1 MSNNVRLQELLSAVD
16 RATRP
21 LKAIQRAG
29 LSLEGEIRDSQAA
42 LRALDEQAGRIDGFR
57 KANARLAV
65 TEQSLNQA
73 KQQAAA
79 LAVQFKNTQNPTQ
92 AQADALSAARK
103 SAADLKLEYNSLR
116 YAVQRQRT
124 ELAQAGINTRTLSSD
139 ERRLRT
145 HLSEKTQQLNRQRDA
160 LVRVNQQ
167 QERLNTVQ
175 TRYESGKHVASRVHQ
190 LANAGVGMAKAGFD
204 QTSRFMAPGISFE
217 KQMSSIQANLGL
229 AKGDARLEAIRQQ
242 AREVSASTG
251 VPVDTIALAQREL
264 AQSGFDADGLVS
276 ATAPAVNLSLAGNVD
291 AAKAADMLAST
302 QAAYSLAN
310 KDAGRIA
317 DVLTRGFTSSN
328 TSLAEMQAAVTS
340 AAPAADASGLD
351 LEETTALLGVL
362 AEKGMKGAAAGDA
375 LSTMLRHLQAPDAQ
389 RSAALNALNVQ
400 THDGQGKALPT
411 ADILQAIA
419 ASFEKNTLGAVQQA
433 AYLKTIF
440 GPDAMQ
446 GAGTLVSAARN
457 GSLNEKRQ
465 QLQAAKGSAAL
476 VASVQT
482 DNLDGDINRFQ
493 AAWSGL
499 KIDVFDNAEG
509 ALRTLTTTA
518 TGWLGTLS
526 LWANANPE
534 LTQGLVGVVIGAQA
548 FAGILGGLGM
558 VVAPIVAGLNLVIT
572 AAGMLGTTFSV
583 VGGSVM
589 TILGALSWPV
599 IALGAAIAAG
609 ALLIFKYWEPISAF
623 FGGVIEGLS
632 AAFAP
637 LGEMFSPLLKAFDF
651 IAEKLSG
658 IWQWF
663 TDLIAPIKAT
673 QETLDSCKNVG
684 VAFGQALGNALMAPL
699 DLFNSLSGKASWLL
713 EKLGVIKKESG
724 NIDPVMPKAG
734 TSSAEAGSTWDP
746 ASPVYSGFL
755 GYQPMA
761 AAGGRSYVDQS
772 KSEYNITLQGH
783 AASGTDLTRQI
794 QEAIEN
800 SEREKARQQQTSFM
814 YG

>member
-21 LKAIQRAG
+21 LKAIQHAG

-57 KANARLAV
+57 KANVRLTV
-65 TEQSLNQA
+65 TEQSLARA

-139 ERRLRT
+139 ERRLRA
-145 HLSEKTQQLNRQRDA
+145 HISEKTQQLNRQRDA
-160 LVRVNQQ
+160 LARVSQQ
-167 QERLNTVQ
+167 QERLSTVQ
-175 TRYESGKHVASRVHQ
+175 TRYESGKRVASRVHQ

-217 KQMSSIQANLGL
+217 KQMSAIQANLGL
-229 AKGDARLEAIRQQ
+229 EKGDARLEAIRQQ

-251 VPVDTIALAQREL
+251 IPADTVALAQREL
-264 AQSGFDADGLVS
+264 AQSGFDADGLLA

-291 AAKAADMLAST
+291 AAKAADMIAST
-302 QAAYSLAN
+302 QAAYGLAD

-317 DVLTRGFTSSN
+317 DVLTRGFTSSK

-340 AAPAADASGLD
+340 AAPAAEASGMG

-375 LSTMLRHLQAPDAQ
+375 LSAMLRHVQTPGAIKATGVLA
-389 RSAALNALNVQ
+389 SAAG
-400 THDGQGKALPT
+400 D
-411 ADILQAIA
+411 
-419 ASFEKNTLGAVQQA
+419 
-433 AYLKTIF
+433 
-440 GPDAMQ
+440 
-446 GAGTLVSAARN
+446 

-465 QLQAAKGSAAL
+465 QLQAAKGSTAL
-476 VASVQT
+476 TASVQT
-482 DNLDGDINRFQ
+482 DNLDGDISRFQ
-493 AAWSGL
+493 AALNGL
-499 KIDVFDNAEG
+499 KIDVFEQSDG
-509 ALRTLTTTA
+509 ALRNLTTTA

-548 FAGILGGLGM
+548 FAGVLGGLGM
-558 VVAPIVAGLNLVIT
+558 VVAPVLSGLNMIIT
-572 AAGMLGTTFSV
+572 AAGMLGTGFSV
-583 VGGSVM
+583 VGGTIM
-589 TILGALSWPV
+589 TVLGALSWPV

-632 AAFAP
+632 VAFAP
-637 LGEMFSPLLKAFDF
+637 LGELFSPLLKAFDF

-673 QETLDSCKNVG
+673 QETLDSCKNIG

-724 NIDPVMPKAG
+724 NIDPVVPKAD
-734 TSSAEAGSTWDP
+734 TSSADAGSAWDP
-746 ASPVYSGFL
+746 TSPVYGGFM
-755 GYQPMA
+755 GYQPTA
-761 AAGGRSYVDQS
+761 VTGGRSYVDQS
-772 KSEYNITLQGH
+772 KSEYNITLQGSV
-783 AASGTDLTRQI
+783 ASGTDLTRQI

-800 SEREKARQQQTSFM
+800 SEREKARKQQASFT

>member
-21 LKAIQRAG
+21 LKAIQHAG

-57 KANARLAV
+57 KANVRLTV
-65 TEQSLNQA
+65 TEQSLARA

-139 ERRLRT
+139 ERRLRA
-145 HLSEKTQQLNRQRDA
+145 HISEKTQQLNRQRDA
-160 LVRVNQQ
+160 LARVNQQ
-167 QERLNTVQ
+167 QERLNVVQ
-175 TRYESGKHVASRVHQ
+175 TRYESGKRVASRVYQ

-204 QTSRFMAPGISFE
+204 QTSRFMAPGVSFE
-217 KQMSSIQANLGL
+217 KQMSAIQANLGL

-251 VPVDTIALAQREL
+251 VPVDTVALAQHEL
-264 AQSGFDADGLVS
+264 AQSGFDADGLLA

-291 AAKAADMLAST
+291 AAKAADMIAST
-302 QAAYSLAN
+302 QAAYGLAD

-317 DVLTRGFTSSN
+317 DVLTRGFTSSK

-340 AAPAADASGLD
+340 AAPAAEASGMG

-375 LSTMLRHLQAPDAQ
+375 LSAMLRHVQTPGAIKATGVLA
-389 RSAALNALNVQ
+389 SAAG
-400 THDGQGKALPT
+400 D
-411 ADILQAIA
+411 
-419 ASFEKNTLGAVQQA
+419 
-433 AYLKTIF
+433 
-440 GPDAMQ
+440 
-446 GAGTLVSAARN
+446 

-465 QLQAAKGSAAL
+465 QLQAAKGSTAL
-476 VASVQT
+476 TASVQT
-482 DNLDGDINRFQ
+482 DNLDGDISRFQ
-493 AAWSGL
+493 AALNGL
-499 KIDVFDNAEG
+499 KIDVFEQSDG
-509 ALRTLTTTA
+509 ALRNLTTTA

-548 FAGILGGLGM
+548 FAGVLGGLGM
-558 VVAPIVAGLNLVIT
+558 VVAPVLSGLNMIIT
-572 AAGMLGTTFSV
+572 AAGMLGTGFSV
-583 VGGSVM
+583 VGGTIM
-589 TILGALSWPV
+589 TVLGALSWPV

-632 AAFAP
+632 VAFAP
-637 LGEMFSPLLKAFDF
+637 LGELFSPLLKAFDF

-673 QETLDSCKNVG
+673 QETLDSCKNIG

-724 NIDPVMPKAG
+724 NIDPVVPKAD
-734 TSSAEAGSTWDP
+734 TSSADAGSAWDP
-746 ASPVYSGFL
+746 TSPVYGGFM
-755 GYQPMA
+755 GYQPTA
-761 AAGGRSYVDQS
+761 VTGGRSYVDQS
-772 KSEYNITLQGH
+772 KSEYNITLQGSV
-783 AASGTDLTRQI
+783 ASGTDLTRQI

-800 SEREKARQQQTSFM
+800 SEREKARKQQASFT

>member
-1 MSNNVRLQELLSAVD
+1 MSNNVRLEELLKAVD

-21 LKAIQRAG
+21 LNALHNA
-29 LSLEGEIRDSQAA
+29 SLTLESDIRSTQTT
-42 LRALDEQAGRIDGFR
+42 LGALDEQAGRIDGFR
-57 KANARLAV
+57 KANVRLTV
-65 TEQSLNQA
+65 TEQSLARA

-145 HLSEKTQQLNRQRDA
+145 HISEKTQQLNRQRDA
-160 LVRVNQQ
+160 LARVSQQ
-167 QERLNTVQ
+167 QERLSTVQ
-175 TRYESGKHVASRVHQ
+175 NRYESGKRVASRVHQ
-190 LANAGVGMAKAGFD
+190 LANAGVGMAKAGFV
-204 QTSRFMAPGISFE
+204 QTSRFMAPGVSFE
-217 KQMSSIQANLGL
+217 KQMSAIQANLGL
-229 AKGDARLEAIRQQ
+229 EKGDARLEAIRQQ

-251 VPVDTIALAQREL
+251 IPADTVALAQREL
-264 AQSGFDADGLVS
+264 AQSGFDADGLLA

-291 AAKAADMLAST
+291 AAKAADMIPST
-302 QAAYSLAN
+302 QAAYGLAD

-317 DVLTRGFTSSN
+317 DVLTRGFTSSK

-340 AAPAADASGLD
+340 AAPAAEASGMG

-362 AEKGMKGAAAGDA
+362 AEKGMKGAAAGAA
-375 LSTMLRHLQAPDAQ
+375 LSAMLRHVQTPGAIKATGVLA
-389 RSAALNALNVQ
+389 SAAG
-400 THDGQGKALPT
+400 D
-411 ADILQAIA
+411 
-419 ASFEKNTLGAVQQA
+419 
-433 AYLKTIF
+433 
-440 GPDAMQ
+440 
-446 GAGTLVSAARN
+446 

-465 QLQAAKGSAAL
+465 QLQAAKGSSAL
-476 VASVQT
+476 AASVQT
-482 DNLDGDINRFQ
+482 DNLDGDISRFQ
-493 AAWSGL
+493 AALNGL
-499 KIDVFDNAEG
+499 KIDVFEQSDG
-509 ALRTLTTTA
+509 ALRNLTTTA

-548 FAGILGGLGM
+548 FAGVLGGLGM
-558 VVAPIVAGLNLVIT
+558 VVAPVLSGLNMIIT
-572 AAGMLGTTFSV
+572 AAGMLGTGFSV
-583 VGGSVM
+583 VGGTIM
-589 TILGALSWPV
+589 TVLGALSWPV

-632 AAFAP
+632 VAFAP
-637 LGEMFSPLLKAFDF
+637 LGELFSPLLKAFDF

-673 QETLDSCKNVG
+673 QETLDSCKNIG

-724 NIDPVMPKAG
+724 NIDPVVPKAD
-734 TSSAEAGSTWDP
+734 TSSADAGSAWDP
-746 ASPVYSGFL
+746 TSPVYGGFM
-755 GYQPMA
+755 GYQPTA

-772 KSEYNITLQGH
+772 KSEYNITLQGSV
-783 AASGTDLTRQI
+783 ASGTDLTRQI

-800 SEREKARQQQTSFM
+800 SEREKARKQQTSFT

>member
-1 MSNNVRLQELLSAVD
+1 MSNNVRLEELLKAVD

-21 LKAIQRAG
+21 LNALHNA
-29 LSLEGEIRDSQAA
+29 SLTLESDIRSTQTT
-42 LRALDEQAGRIDGFR
+42 LGALDEQAGRIDGFR
-57 KANARLAV
+57 KANVRLTV
-65 TEQSLNQA
+65 TEQSLARA

-116 YAVQRQRT
+116 NAVQRQRT
-124 ELAQAGINTRTLSSD
+124 ELAQAGVNTRTLSSD

-145 HLSEKTQQLNRQRDA
+145 HISEKTQQLNRQRDA
-160 LVRVNQQ
+160 LARVNQQ
-167 QERLNTVQ
+167 QERLNVVQ
-175 TRYESGKHVASRVHQ
+175 TRYESGKRVASRVHQ

-204 QTSRFMAPGISFE
+204 QTSRFMAPGVSFE
-217 KQMSSIQANLGL
+217 KQMSAIQANLGL

-251 VPVDTIALAQREL
+251 VPVDTVALAQREL
-264 AQSGFDADGLVS
+264 AQSGFDADGLLA

-291 AAKAADMLAST
+291 AAKAADMIAST
-302 QAAYSLAN
+302 QAAYGLAD

-317 DVLTRGFTSSN
+317 DVLTRGFTSSK

-340 AAPAADASGLD
+340 AAPAAEASGMG

-375 LSTMLRHLQAPDAQ
+375 LSAMLRHVQTPGAIKATGVLA
-389 RSAALNALNVQ
+389 SAAG
-400 THDGQGKALPT
+400 D
-411 ADILQAIA
+411 
-419 ASFEKNTLGAVQQA
+419 
-433 AYLKTIF
+433 
-440 GPDAMQ
+440 
-446 GAGTLVSAARN
+446 

-465 QLQAAKGSAAL
+465 QLQGAKGSTAL
-476 VASVQT
+476 TASVQT
-482 DNLDGDINRFQ
+482 DNLDGDISRFQ
-493 AAWSGL
+493 AALNGL
-499 KIDVFDNAEG
+499 KIDVFEQSDG
-509 ALRTLTTTA
+509 ALRNLTTTA

-548 FAGILGGLGM
+548 FAGVLGGLGM
-558 VVAPIVAGLNLVIT
+558 VVAPVLSGLNMIIT
-572 AAGMLGTTFSV
+572 AAGMLGTGFSV
-583 VGGSVM
+583 VGGTIM
-589 TILGALSWPV
+589 TVLGALSWPV

-632 AAFAP
+632 VAFAP
-637 LGEMFSPLLKAFDF
+637 LGELFSPLLKAFDF

-673 QETLDSCKNVG
+673 QETLDSCKNIG

-724 NIDPVMPKAG
+724 NIDPVVPKAD
-734 TSSAEAGSTWDP
+734 TSSADAGSAWDP
-746 ASPVYSGFL
+746 TSPVYGGFM
-755 GYQPMA
+755 GYQPTA

-772 KSEYNITLQGH
+772 KSEYNITLQGSV
-783 AASGTDLTRQI
+783 ASGTDLTRQI

-800 SEREKARQQQTSFM
+800 SEREKARKQQASFT

>member
-21 LKAIQRAG
+21 LKAIQHAG
-29 LSLEGEIRDSQAA
+29 LFLEGEIRDSQAA
-42 LRALDEQAGRIDGFR
+42 LRALDEQEGRIDGFR
-57 KANARLAV
+57 KANARLAM
-65 TEQSLNQA
+65 TEQSLDQA
-73 KQQAAA
+73 GQQAAA

-103 SAADLKLEYNSLR
+103 SAADLKLEYNNLR

-145 HLSEKTQQLNRQRDA
+145 HISEKTQQLNRQRDA
-160 LVRVNQQ
+160 LARVNQQ

-175 TRYESGKHVASRVHQ
+175 TRYESGKRVTSRVHQ
-190 LANAGVGMAKAGFD
+190 LANTGVGMAKAGFD

-264 AQSGFDADGLVS
+264 AQSGFDADGLLA

-291 AAKAADMLAST
+291 AARAADMIAST
-302 QAAYSLAN
+302 QAAYGLADQ
-310 KDAGRIA
+310 DAGRIA
-317 DVLTRGFTSSN
+317 DVLTRGFTSSK
-328 TSLAEMQAAVTS
+328 TSLAEMQDAVTS
-340 AAPAADASGLD
+340 AAPAAEASGLG

-375 LSTMLRHLQAPDAQ
+375 LSAMLRHVQTPDAIKAAGVLA
-389 RSAALNALNVQ
+389 SAAG
-400 THDGQGKALPT
+400 D
-411 ADILQAIA
+411 
-419 ASFEKNTLGAVQQA
+419 
-433 AYLKTIF
+433 
-440 GPDAMQ
+440 
-446 GAGTLVSAARN
+446 

-465 QLQAAKGSAAL
+465 QLQGAKGSAAL
-476 VASVQT
+476 AASVQT

-499 KIDVFDNAEG
+499 KIDVFDNADG
-509 ALRTLTTTA
+509 ALRTLIATA

-548 FAGILGGLGM
+548 FAGVLGGLGM
-558 VVAPIVAGLNLVIT
+558 VVAPVLSGLNMIIT
-572 AAGMLGTTFSV
+572 AAGMLGTGFSV
-583 VGGSVM
+583 VGGTIM
-589 TILGALSWPV
+589 TVLGALSWPV

-637 LGEMFSPLLKAFDF
+637 LGELFSPLLKAFDF

-724 NIDPVMPKAG
+724 NIDPVVPKEG
-734 TSSAEAGSTWDP
+734 TSFADAGSAWDP
-746 ASPVYSGFL
+746 ASPVYGGFM
-755 GYQPMA
+755 GYQPTA

-772 KSEYNITLQGH
+772 KSEYNITLQGSV
-783 AASGTDLTRQI
+783 ASGTDLTRQI

-800 SEREKARQQQTSFM
+800 SEREKARQQQASFM

>member
-1 MSNNVRLQELLSAVD
+1 MSNNVRLEELLKAVD

-21 LKAIQRAG
+21 LNALHNA
-29 LSLEGEIRDSQAA
+29 SLTLESDIRSTQTT
-42 LRALDEQAGRIDGFR
+42 LGALDEQAGRIDGFR
-57 KANARLAV
+57 KANVRLTV
-65 TEQSLNQA
+65 TEQSLARA

-116 YAVQRQRT
+116 NAVQRQRT

-145 HLSEKTQQLNRQRDA
+145 HISEKTQQLNRQRDA
-160 LVRVNQQ
+160 LARVNQQ
-167 QERLNTVQ
+167 QERLNVVQ
-175 TRYESGKHVASRVHQ
+175 TRYESGKRVASRVHQ

-204 QTSRFMAPGISFE
+204 QTSRFMAPGVSFE
-217 KQMSSIQANLGL
+217 KQMSAIQANLGL
-229 AKGDARLEAIRQQ
+229 EKGDARLEAIRQQ

-251 VPVDTIALAQREL
+251 IPADTVALAQREL
-264 AQSGFDADGLVS
+264 AQSGFDADGLLA

-291 AAKAADMLAST
+291 AAKAADMIAST
-302 QAAYSLAN
+302 QAAYGLAD

-317 DVLTRGFTSSN
+317 DVLTRGFTSSK

-340 AAPAADASGLD
+340 AAPAAEASGMG

-375 LSTMLRHLQAPDAQ
+375 LSAMLRHVQTPGAIKAAGVLA
-389 RSAALNALNVQ
+389 SAAG
-400 THDGQGKALPT
+400 D
-411 ADILQAIA
+411 
-419 ASFEKNTLGAVQQA
+419 
-433 AYLKTIF
+433 
-440 GPDAMQ
+440 
-446 GAGTLVSAARN
+446 

-465 QLQAAKGSAAL
+465 QLQAAKGSTAL
-476 VASVQT
+476 AASVQT
-482 DNLDGDINRFQ
+482 NNLDGDISRFQ
-493 AAWSGL
+493 AALNGL
-499 KIDVFDNAEG
+499 KIDVFEQSDG
-509 ALRTLTTTA
+509 ALRNLTTTA

-548 FAGILGGLGM
+548 FAGVLGGLGM
-558 VVAPIVAGLNLVIT
+558 VVAPVLSGLNMIIT
-572 AAGMLGTTFSV
+572 AAGMLGTGFSV
-583 VGGSVM
+583 VGGTIM
-589 TILGALSWPV
+589 TVLGALSWPV

-632 AAFAP
+632 VAFAP
-637 LGEMFSPLLKAFDF
+637 LGELFSPLLKAFDF

-724 NIDPVMPKAG
+724 NIDPVVPKAD
-734 TSSAEAGSTWDP
+734 TSSADAGSAWDP
-746 ASPVYSGFL
+746 TSPVYGGFM
-755 GYQPMA
+755 GYQPTA

-772 KSEYNITLQGH
+772 KSEYNITLQGSV
-783 AASGTDLTRQI
+783 ASGTDLTRQI

-800 SEREKARQQQTSFM
+800 SEREKARQQQASFM

>member
-21 LKAIQRAG
+21 LKAIQHAD

-42 LRALDEQAGRIDGFR
+42 LRVLDEQAGRIDGFR

-65 TEQSLNQA
+65 TAQSLDQA
-73 KQQAAA
+73 RQQAAA

-103 SAADLKLEYNSLR
+103 SAADLKLEYNNLR

-145 HLSEKTQQLNRQRDA
+145 HISEKTQQLNRQRDA
-160 LVRVNQQ
+160 LARVNQQ

-175 TRYESGKHVASRVHQ
+175 TRYESGKRVASRVHQ

-264 AQSGFDADGLVS
+264 AQSGFDADGLLA

-291 AAKAADMLAST
+291 AARAADMIAST
-302 QAAYSLAN
+302 QAAYGLADQ
-310 KDAGRIA
+310 DAGRIA
-317 DVLTRGFTSSN
+317 DVLTRGFTSSK
-328 TSLAEMQAAVTS
+328 TSLADMQVAVTS
-340 AAPAADASGLD
+340 AAPAADASGMG

-375 LSTMLRHLQAPDAQ
+375 LSAMLRHVQTPDAIKAAGVLA
-389 RSAALNALNVQ
+389 SAAG
-400 THDGQGKALPT
+400 D
-411 ADILQAIA
+411 
-419 ASFEKNTLGAVQQA
+419 
-433 AYLKTIF
+433 
-440 GPDAMQ
+440 
-446 GAGTLVSAARN
+446 

-465 QLQAAKGSAAL
+465 QLQGAKGSAAL
-476 VASVQT
+476 AASVQT
-482 DNLDGDINRFQ
+482 DNLYGDINRFQ

-499 KIDVFDNAEG
+499 KIDVFDNADG
-509 ALRTLTTTA
+509 ALRTLIATA

-548 FAGILGGLGM
+548 FAGVLGGLGM
-558 VVAPIVAGLNLVIT
+558 VVAPVLSGLNMIIT
-572 AAGMLGTTFSV
+572 AAGMLGTGFSV
-583 VGGSVM
+583 VGGTIM
-589 TILGALSWPV
+589 TVLGALSWPV

-637 LGEMFSPLLKAFDF
+637 LGELLYPLLKAFDF

-724 NIDPVMPKAG
+724 NIDPVVPKAD
-734 TSSAEAGSTWDP
+734 TSSADAGSAWDP
-746 ASPVYSGFL
+746 TSPVYGGFL
-755 GYQPMA
+755 GYQPTA

-772 KSEYNITLQGH
+772 KSEYNITLQGSV
-783 AASGTDLTRQI
+783 ASGTDLTRQI

-800 SEREKARQQQTSFM
+800 SEREKARKQQTSFT

>member
-1 MSNNVRLQELLSAVD
+1 MSNNVRLEELLKAVD

-21 LKAIQRAG
+21 LNALHNA
-29 LSLEGEIRDSQAA
+29 SLTLESDIRSTQTT
-42 LRALDEQAGRIDGFR
+42 LGALDEQAGRIDGFR
-57 KANARLAV
+57 KANVRLTV
-65 TEQSLNQA
+65 TEQSLARA

-116 YAVQRQRT
+116 NAVQRQRT

-145 HLSEKTQQLNRQRDA
+145 HISEKTQQLNRQRDA
-160 LVRVNQQ
+160 LARVNQQ
-167 QERLNTVQ
+167 QERLNVVQ
-175 TRYESGKHVASRVHQ
+175 TRYESGKRVASRVHQ

-204 QTSRFMAPGISFE
+204 QTSRFMAPGVSFE
-217 KQMSSIQANLGL
+217 KQMSAIQANLGL

-251 VPVDTIALAQREL
+251 VPVDTVALAQHEL
-264 AQSGFDADGLVS
+264 AQSGFDADGLLA

-291 AAKAADMLAST
+291 AAKAADMIAST
-302 QAAYSLAN
+302 QAAYGLAD

-317 DVLTRGFTSSN
+317 DVLTRGFTSSK

-340 AAPAADASGLD
+340 AAPAAEASGMG

-375 LSTMLRHLQAPDAQ
+375 LSAMLRHVQTPGAIKATGVLA
-389 RSAALNALNVQ
+389 SAAG
-400 THDGQGKALPT
+400 D
-411 ADILQAIA
+411 
-419 ASFEKNTLGAVQQA
+419 
-433 AYLKTIF
+433 
-440 GPDAMQ
+440 
-446 GAGTLVSAARN
+446 

-465 QLQAAKGSAAL
+465 QLQAAKGSTAL
-476 VASVQT
+476 TASVQT
-482 DNLDGDINRFQ
+482 DNLDGDISRFQ
-493 AAWSGL
+493 AALNGL
-499 KIDVFDNAEG
+499 KIDVFEQSDG
-509 ALRTLTTTA
+509 ALRNLTTTA

-548 FAGILGGLGM
+548 FAGVLGGLGM
-558 VVAPIVAGLNLVIT
+558 VVAPVLSGLNMIIT
-572 AAGMLGTTFSV
+572 AAGMLGTGFSV
-583 VGGSVM
+583 VGGTIM
-589 TILGALSWPV
+589 TVLGALSWPV

-632 AAFAP
+632 VAFAP
-637 LGEMFSPLLKAFDF
+637 LGELFSPLLKAFDF

-673 QETLDSCKNVG
+673 QETLDSCKNIG

-724 NIDPVMPKAG
+724 NIDPVVPKAD
-734 TSSAEAGSTWDP
+734 TSSADAGSAWDP
-746 ASPVYSGFL
+746 TSPVYGGFM
-755 GYQPMA
+755 GYQPTA

-772 KSEYNITLQGH
+772 KSEYNITLQGSV
-783 AASGTDLTRQI
+783 ASGTDLTRQI

-800 SEREKARQQQTSFM
+800 SEREKARKQQTSFT

>member
-1 MSNNVRLQELLSAVD
+1 MSNNVRLEELLKAVD

-21 LKAIQRAG
+21 LNALHNA
-29 LSLEGEIRDSQAA
+29 SLTLESDIRSTQTT
-42 LRALDEQAGRIDGFR
+42 LGALDEQAGRIDGFR
-57 KANARLAV
+57 KANVRLTV
-65 TEQSLNQA
+65 TEQSLARA

-116 YAVQRQRT
+116 NAVQRQRT

-145 HLSEKTQQLNRQRDA
+145 HISEKTQQLNRQRDA
-160 LVRVNQQ
+160 LARVNQQ
-167 QERLNTVQ
+167 QERLNVVQ
-175 TRYESGKHVASRVHQ
+175 TRYESGKRVASRVHQ

-204 QTSRFMAPGISFE
+204 QTSRFMAPGVSFE
-217 KQMSSIQANLGL
+217 KQMSAIQANLGL
-229 AKGDARLEAIRQQ
+229 EKGDARLEAIRQQ

-251 VPVDTIALAQREL
+251 IPADTVALAQREL
-264 AQSGFDADGLVS
+264 AQSGFDADGLLA

-291 AAKAADMLAST
+291 ATRAADMIAST
-302 QAAYSLAN
+302 QAAYGLADQ
-310 KDAGRIA
+310 DAGRIA
-317 DVLTRGFTSSN
+317 DVLTRGFTSSK

-340 AAPAADASGLD
+340 AAPAAEASGMG

-375 LSTMLRHLQAPDAQ
+375 LSAMLRHVQTPDAIKATGVLA
-389 RSAALNALNVQ
+389 SAAG
-400 THDGQGKALPT
+400 D
-411 ADILQAIA
+411 
-419 ASFEKNTLGAVQQA
+419 
-433 AYLKTIF
+433 
-440 GPDAMQ
+440 
-446 GAGTLVSAARN
+446 

-465 QLQAAKGSAAL
+465 QLQGAKGSSAL
-476 VASVQT
+476 TASVQT
-482 DNLDGDINRFQ
+482 DNLDGDISRFQ
-493 AAWSGL
+493 AALNGL
-499 KIDVFDNAEG
+499 KIDVFEQSDG
-509 ALRTLTTTA
+509 ALRNLTTTA

-548 FAGILGGLGM
+548 FAGVLGGLGM
-558 VVAPIVAGLNLVIT
+558 VVAPVLSGLNMIIT
-572 AAGMLGTTFSV
+572 AAGMLGTGFSV
-583 VGGSVM
+583 VGGTIM
-589 TILGALSWPV
+589 TVLGALSWPV

-632 AAFAP
+632 VAFAP
-637 LGEMFSPLLKAFDF
+637 LGELFSPLLKAFDF

-658 IWQWF
+658 IWLWF

-673 QETLDSCKNVG
+673 QETLDSCKNIG

-724 NIDPVMPKAG
+724 NIDPVVPKAD
-734 TSSAEAGSTWDP
+734 TSSADAGSAWDP
-746 ASPVYSGFL
+746 TSPVYGGFM
-755 GYQPMA
+755 GYQPTA
-761 AAGGRSYVDQS
+761 VTGGRSYVDQS
-772 KSEYNITLQGH
+772 KSEYNITLQGSV
-783 AASGTDLTRQI
+783 ASGTDLTRQI

-800 SEREKARQQQTSFM
+800 SEREKARKQQASFT

>member
-1 MSNNVRLQELLSAVD
+1 MSNNVRLEELLKAVD

-21 LKAIQRAG
+21 LNALHNA
-29 LSLEGEIRDSQAA
+29 SLTLESDIRSTQTT
-42 LRALDEQAGRIDGFR
+42 LGALDEQAGRIDGFR
-57 KANARLAV
+57 KANVRLTV
-65 TEQSLNQA
+65 TEQSLARA

-116 YAVQRQRT
+116 NAVQRQRT

-145 HLSEKTQQLNRQRDA
+145 HISEKTQQLNRQRDA
-160 LVRVNQQ
+160 LARVNQQ
-167 QERLNTVQ
+167 QERLNVVQ
-175 TRYESGKHVASRVHQ
+175 TRYESGKRVASRVHQ

-204 QTSRFMAPGISFE
+204 QTSRFMAPGVSFE
-217 KQMSSIQANLGL
+217 KQMSAIQANLGL

-251 VPVDTIALAQREL
+251 VPADTVALAQREL
-264 AQSGFDADGLVS
+264 AQSGFDADGLLA

-291 AAKAADMLAST
+291 AAKAADMIAST
-302 QAAYSLAN
+302 QAAYGLAD

-317 DVLTRGFTSSN
+317 DVLTRGFTSSK

-340 AAPAADASGLD
+340 AAPAAEASGMG

-375 LSTMLRHLQAPDAQ
+375 LSAMLRHVQTPGAIKATGVLA
-389 RSAALNALNVQ
+389 SAAG
-400 THDGQGKALPT
+400 D
-411 ADILQAIA
+411 
-419 ASFEKNTLGAVQQA
+419 
-433 AYLKTIF
+433 
-440 GPDAMQ
+440 
-446 GAGTLVSAARN
+446 

-465 QLQAAKGSAAL
+465 QLQAAKGSTAL
-476 VASVQT
+476 TASVQT
-482 DNLDGDINRFQ
+482 DNLDGDISRFQ
-493 AAWSGL
+493 AALNGL
-499 KIDVFDNAEG
+499 KIDVFEQSDG
-509 ALRTLTTTA
+509 ALRNLTTTA

-548 FAGILGGLGM
+548 FAGVLGGLGM
-558 VVAPIVAGLNLVIT
+558 VVAPVLSGLNMIIT
-572 AAGMLGTTFSV
+572 AAGMLGTGFSV
-583 VGGSVM
+583 VGGTIM
-589 TILGALSWPV
+589 TVLGALSWPV

-632 AAFAP
+632 VAFAP
-637 LGEMFSPLLKAFDF
+637 LGELFSPLLKAFDF

-673 QETLDSCKNVG
+673 QETLDSCKNIG

-724 NIDPVMPKAG
+724 NIDPVVPKAD
-734 TSSAEAGSTWDP
+734 TSSADAGSAWDP
-746 ASPVYSGFL
+746 TSPVYGGFM
-755 GYQPMA
+755 GYQPTA

-772 KSEYNITLQGH
+772 KSEYNITLQGSV
-783 AASGTDLTRQI
+783 ASGTDLTRQI

-800 SEREKARQQQTSFM
+800 SEREKARQQQASFT